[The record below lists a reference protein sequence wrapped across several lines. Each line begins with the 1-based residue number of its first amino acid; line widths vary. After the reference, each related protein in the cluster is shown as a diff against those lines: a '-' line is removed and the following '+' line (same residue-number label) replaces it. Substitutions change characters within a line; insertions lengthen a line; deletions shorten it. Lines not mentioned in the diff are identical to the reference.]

1 MDKTAQSNQG
11 AKTAQNLSNG
21 FSNGFSC
28 KIYKAFRTSLLGG
41 ALIATASFFV
51 ACGDKA
57 QDDPNKTY
65 TIKFAH
71 VVSSGTPKGKAAD
84 LFAKRAG
91 ELSNGRLKV
100 EVFPSAQLVDDDK
113 VFQELKRNNI
123 QLAAPAFSKFT
134 PISKEFNLWD
144 VPFIF
149 RDNSHLHAVM
159 DGEVGEIL
167 KQAIAKKG
175 FIALDYWD
183 SGFKQFSTNKKP
195 IIIPEDAKGQKMRI
209 MSSKVL
215 EEQVKAMGAN
225 PQNINF
231 GEVYSALQTGVVD
244 AAENPLS
251 NLYNSRFYEV
261 QKSVTMSNHG
271 YLGYL
276 VIASE
281 KFWQELPNELKEVV
295 QQAMR
300 EATLFEREE
309 SERDE
314 AVLLQNLKDYA
325 SKNPSKLTIYTL
337 DEAQKKQWQELMVG
351 IYPKFYDLVGEEL
364 IKKTLDTK

>member
-1 MDKTAQSNQG
+1 MEVLMNRLLKCVG
-11 AKTAQNLSNG
+11 AFL
-21 FSNGFSC
+21 
-28 KIYKAFRTSLLGG
+28 IGG
-41 ALIATASFFV
+41 FFV
-51 ACGDKA
+51 ACGDSKSDSKMESSA
-57 QDDPNKTY
+57 ENANKVY

-71 VVSSGTPKGKAAD
+71 VVSAGSPKGKAAD

-123 QLAAPAFSKFT
+123 QMAAPSFSKFT
-134 PISKEFNLWD
+134 PIVKEFNLWD

-149 RDNSHLHAVM
+149 RDNEHLHKVM
-159 DGEVGEIL
+159 DV
-167 KQAIAKKG
+167 
-175 FIALDYWD
+175 
-183 SGFKQFSTNKKP
+183 
-195 IIIPEDAKGQKMRI
+195 RI

-215 EEQVKAMGAN
+215 EEQMKAIGAN

-244 AAENPLS
+244 GAENPLS

-261 QKSVTMSNHG
+261 QKSITMTNHG

-276 VIASE
+276 VVASE
-281 KFWQELPNELKEVV
+281 KFWNELPEDLKGILK
-295 QQAMR
+295 QALD
-300 EATLFEREE
+300 EATRFEREE

-314 AVLLQNLKDYA
+314 AVLLANLEKYAKD
-325 SKNPSKLTIYTL
+325 NEGKLTIYTL
-337 DEAQKKQWQELMVG
+337 DEAQKAKWQEVMVA
-351 IYPKFYDLVGEEL
+351 IYPKLYDLIGQDL
-364 IKKTLDTK
+364 IQKTLDTE